1 MKPRLKSSQG
11 FSGPYHMNILLFSL
25 AVLPQGWGSSR
36 GGWDE
41 NKIEANTVV
50 GYVCAVH
57 SGEQG
62 RL

>member
-1 MKPRLKSSQG
+1 MKLRLKSSQG

-50 GYVCAVH
+50 GYVCA
-57 SGEQG
+57 
-62 RL
+62 RT